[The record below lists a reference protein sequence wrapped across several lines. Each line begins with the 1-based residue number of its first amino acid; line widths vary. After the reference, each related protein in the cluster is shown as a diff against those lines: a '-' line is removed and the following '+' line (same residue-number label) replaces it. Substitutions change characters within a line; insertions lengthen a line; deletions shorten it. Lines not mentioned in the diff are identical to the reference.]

1 MVLIRFGLLFD
12 VSGREQYLSYF
23 IPLGQEESR
32 GARKATKY
40 GMVVYPN
47 ILEGN
52 ASIHYYE
59 GLFCVLLG
67 YGKKWSKEGGEHREE
82 EIY

>member
-1 MVLIRFGLLFD
+1 MRGLLPCMVLIRFGLLFD
-12 VSGREQYLSYF
+12 VSGREQYLLYF

-59 GLFCVLLG
+59 GLFVF
-67 YGKKWSKEGGEHREE
+67 Y
-82 EIY
+82 